1 MHSTAPRTSRTPQ
14 RLPTAPPARPP
25 ETRSRRLGGRGRA
38 PPPPPS
44 RRPPPTPP
52 RRHRERHHH
61 LPATRVHHR
70 PRRGDRR
77 RHPRL
82 VVARQRYRRSRLLP
96 DPGRLPR
103 TPVQQARGHCPPP
116 RWRRSRRVHPAR
128 VRAHPNRGLPVTAAD
143 RPSDTDNAR
152 AEQRS
157 EYTVQQTAAHFAR
170 KVQRVSDRIRS
181 TDYQRS
187 VSDIVALDNVEGFL
201 DRIARDDLDVF
212 AAGRAET
219 TTATTEDTA
228 ITARAAEVIDRA
240 IFEYGESLP
249 ADAIEDAVKALHV
262 RGLLAT
268 ARTRPTR
275 EQIES
280 ALTNVLSN
288 AMNHPDPVAVLG
300 KDTAPLRAR

>member
-212 AAGRAET
+212 AAGRAEAERPACTWPRCKSPATGKCFAWCKCICHEWSAAQQAAGRAETTIEATERIARQIAASTAMTGTDARQYVEAIQAIQHAET
-219 TTATTEDTA
+219 TTA
-228 ITARAAEVIDRA
+228 
-240 IFEYGESLP
+240 
-249 ADAIEDAVKALHV
+249 
-262 RGLLAT
+262 
-268 ARTRPTR
+268 
-275 EQIES
+275 
-280 ALTNVLSN
+280 
-288 AMNHPDPVAVLG
+288 
-300 KDTAPLRAR
+300 